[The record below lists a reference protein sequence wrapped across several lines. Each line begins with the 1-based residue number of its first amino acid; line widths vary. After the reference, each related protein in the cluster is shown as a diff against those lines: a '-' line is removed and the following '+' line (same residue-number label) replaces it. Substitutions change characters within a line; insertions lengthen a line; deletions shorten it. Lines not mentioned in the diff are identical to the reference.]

1 MTQRPEDE
9 PPYGTPPAPGE
20 PPVYGSPASG
30 RPPGRG
36 QRPSSPGPLGGAQ
49 EEQQWALFAHLGGV
63 LAIFPIIHLLPALLI
78 FAVYGSR
85 SEFVKDQAREALN
98 FQLVVL
104 IAYFA
109 ARILN
114 VIPLFP
120 NLVVLVWLFSLIFSV
135 VAAVAASKG
144 TRYRYPITYRFLT

>member
-9 PPYGTPPAPGE
+9 PPYGTPPVQGE
-20 PPVYGSPASG
+20 PPVYGSPAHG
-30 RPPGRG
+30 RPGPG
-36 QRPSSPGPLGGAQ
+36 QRPGPPSPLHGGVQ

-78 FAVYGSR
+78 FAIYGSR

-135 VAAVAASKG
+135 VGAVTASKG